1 MKKFLFIVLLFLI
14 ISSESSQSSESQ
26 LPGDNE
32 YELIFSDEFNQ
43 PNGSVPNKE
52 HWTCPPR
59 SNSGWSRWISN
70 SPKVAFIRNGA
81 LVCRAIP
88 NPSLAT
94 DTAKMLT
101 GAVFTKDKFEFR
113 YGKVEVRMKT
123 NLRRGNFPA
132 AWLRTW
138 ATKQQPL
145 YSEIDIVET
154 FGNRKSA
161 AHTVHSELTQKNP
174 KHKEKNVFRTPCNVT
189 KWHVYGVEWSEEKIV
204 WTLDGEKVGEYKKT
218 TDQNLLA
225 AGQWSFDYPLFIILN
240 QSVGSGGY
248 DFFMPQTNKTYET
261 QFDWIRVY
269 KKK

>member
-1 MKKFLFIVLLFLI
+1 MF
-14 ISSESSQSSESQ
+14 ISSDTSNSAQEFVCGE
-26 LPGDNE
+26 DD

-43 PNGSVPNKE
+43 SDGSVPNPKY
-52 HWTCPPR
+52 WTCPPR

-70 SPKVAFIRNGA
+70 SPQVTFIRKGA

-88 NPSLAT
+88 NPSLDT

-101 GAVFTKDKFEFR
+101 GAIFTKDKFEFR

-138 ATKQQPL
+138 ASKQQPL

-174 KHKEKNVFRTPCNVT
+174 KHKEKNVFRTPCNVS
-189 KWHVYGVEWSEEKIV
+189 KWHIYGLEWSSDKIV
-204 WTLDGEKVGEYKKT
+204 WTIDGQQVGEYKKT
-218 TDQNLLA
+218 NDKQLLV

-248 DFFMPQTNKTYET
+248 DFFMPQTHKIYET

>member
-1 MKKFLFIVLLFLI
+1 MLIGLFFLFI
-14 ISSESSQSSESQ
+14 SSDTSNSAQEFVCGE
-26 LPGDNE
+26 DD

-43 PNGSVPNKE
+43 SDGSVPNPKY
-52 HWTCPPR
+52 WTCPPR

-70 SPKVAFIRNGA
+70 SPQVTFIRKGA

-88 NPSLAT
+88 NPSLDT

-101 GAVFTKDKFEFR
+101 GAIFTKDKFEFR

-138 ATKQQPL
+138 ASKQQPL

-174 KHKEKNVFRTPCNVT
+174 KHKEKNVFRTPCNVS
-189 KWHVYGVEWSEEKIV
+189 KWHIYGLEWSSDKIV
-204 WTLDGEKVGEYKKT
+204 WTIDGQQVGEYKKT
-218 TDQNLLA
+218 NDKQLLV

-248 DFFMPQTNKTYET
+248 DFFMPQTHKIYET